1 MCYSLKEGTEYRLSM
16 AKYGEVSQLIIS
28 KILIILFYL
37 YFEQSPSSILKSE
50 IVFLWYNL
58 KI

>member
-1 MCYSLKEGTEYRLSM
+1 M